1 MDTEGIGV
9 RLSAD
14 LINAKAEAIQVR
26 TGIAFDTGI
35 TIDEGVK
42 EVKLAGFGF
51 SVDENHVGFSTP
63 FGKIKFNK

>member
-1 MDTEGIGV
+1 VTAEVKFKFLSGTASGKMDTEGIGV

-42 EVKLAGFGF
+42 E
-51 SVDENHVGFSTP
+51 S
-63 FGKIKFNK
+63 